1 MNRSLKNA
9 WLVAALLVST
19 FTIVKAQEAVTGIRA
34 IEVEQFEK
42 AKRIFSA
49 LIQANPSNADNYF
62 YLGKAYYKQDK
73 IDSAKYYFQ
82 QGLAANPNSTLNI
95 VGLGSVDYDL
105 GNVTEAKANF
115 EKAIGIS
122 LGKDFQTYISIGEV
136 YRELGVR
143 NFDEALNNFLK
154 AKAINPKSPELLV
167 AIGDVYMEQ
176 ANGSE
181 AVKYYTEALKL
192 NPNYVNA
199 HVRTGKLWTRSLN
212 YAEAKIAFDKAIKID
227 STFAPI
233 YREYGELELGAKH
246 FESAVEKYK
255 KYLALTDKSLN
266 SQLRYAKFL
275 FYGKQFQESID
286 IIKQIVAKDSSDYIN
301 YRLLGY
307 SSYEI
312 KDYKAGLTAMNKF
325 FSMNPAKILPQ
336 DYAYLGK
343 LQVKNKLD
351 SMGVNTIL
359 RAIAL
364 DTTSRDLYGDLSDA
378 YFSMKKYKLSAETY
392 ELKLLNTKPT
402 AVDYFNLGRKYY
414 FGLEFAKSDSAFA
427 KLLAL
432 NAEYKPAYL
441 FRARNNVQI
450 DNVDKV
456 NDGLAKPFY
465 EKFIEL
471 TTTDPKLDL
480 KKSGKDLIEAY
491 KYLGDYNYTVLKDYN
506 AAILNFQKVVEID
519 PNDKDAKLNIE
530 GLMKESKK

>member
-9 WLVAALLVST
+9 CLVAIIVVST
-19 FTIVKAQEAVTGIRA
+19 FTIVKAQEAVKGIRA

-42 AKRIFSA
+42 AKRIFST
-49 LIQANPSNADNYF
+49 LILANPSNADNYY

-73 IDSAKYYFQ
+73 IDSAKFYFQ

-105 GNVTEAKANF
+105 GNVTEAKVNF
-115 EKAIGIS
+115 DKAIAIS
-122 LGKDFQTYISIGEV
+122 LGKDFQTFISIGEV

-143 NFDEALNNFLK
+143 NFEEALNNFLK

-181 AVKYYTEALKL
+181 AVKYYTEALRL

-233 YREYGELELGAKH
+233 YREYGELELTAKH
-246 FESAVEKYK
+246 FESAVENYK
-255 KYLALTDKSLN
+255 KYLFLTDKSLN

-307 SSYEI
+307 SSYEV

-351 SMGVNTIL
+351 SMGVNTIT

-378 YFSMKKYKLSAETY
+378 YFSMKQYKLSAETY

-402 AVDYFNLGRKYY
+402 AIDYFNLGRKYY
-414 FGLEFAKSDSAFA
+414 FGLEFAKSDSSFA
-427 KLLAL
+427 KLLEL
-432 NAEYKPAYL
+432 NAAYKPAYL
-441 FRARNNVQI
+441 FRARNNVQL
-450 DNVDKV
+450 DNVDKI

-471 TTTDPKLDL
+471 TLADPKLDL
-480 KKSGKDLIEAY
+480 KKSGKELIEAY
-491 KYLGDYNYTVLKDYN
+491 KYLGDYNYTILKDN
-506 AAILNFQKVVEID
+506 TAAIGNFQKVIEID
-519 PNDKDAKLNIE
+519 PADKQAKDAIE
-530 GLMKESKK
+530 GLVKESKK